1 MGHDLGVWLLRFLRN
16 AVQKSLDDLEKLSR
30 DPTCGVHLQGANL
43 LALSFHMNQNLLKSC
58 IYSCAPLLLNKLYN
72 ASRIDVMN

>member
-30 DPTCGVHLQGANL
+30 DPTCGVHLQGASRTL
-43 LALSFHMNQNLLKSC
+43 LPYESKFAE
-58 IYSCAPLLLNKLYN
+58 ILYLQLR
-72 ASRIDVMN
+72 STVTK